1 MSSLRISVVTAVL
14 DRARVVGDCLRSVL
28 EQTHP
33 DVEHVV
39 IDGGSTDGTLDV
51 VRAHAAR
58 VAHLVSER
66 DGGLYEAINK
76 GIAAATGDV
85 IGTLGAD
92 DVYAAPS
99 TLARVAEA
107 MQGGADACFGDL
119 VYVDADNGRVVR
131 TWRASPFRP
140 GRFAR
145 GWMPPH
151 PTFFVRRDVY
161 ARLGGY
167 DTRFRIAAD
176 YELMLRYLERA
187 RVSVVYVPETLIRMR
202 VGGASNRAGNLARK
216 SAEDCLALLKN
227 GYLAAPGIVALK
239 NLRKLPQLLPRA

>member
-14 DRARVVGDCLRSVL
+14 DRARVVGDCLQSVL

-33 DVEHVV
+33 EVEHVV
-39 IDGGSTDGTLDV
+39 IDGGSTDGTLDI
-51 VRAHAAR
+51 VRANSGR

-76 GIAAATGDV
+76 GLAAATGDV
-85 IGTLGAD
+85 IGILGAD
-92 DVYAAPS
+92 DVYASRS
-99 TLARVAEA
+99 TLALVAAA
-107 MQGGADACFGDL
+107 MQAGADACFGDL
-119 VYVDADNGRVVR
+119 VYIDDQARVVR
-131 TWRASPFRP
+131 TWRSSPFRR
-140 GRFAR
+140 GRFLR

-151 PTFFVRRDVY
+151 PTFFVRRSVY

-176 YELMLRYLERA
+176 YELMLRYLEGA
-187 RVSVVYVPETLIRMR
+187 RIPSVYVPQTLVRMR
-202 VGGASNRAGNLARK
+202 VGGTSNRAGNLARK

-227 GYLAAPGIVALK
+227 GYASAPLIVVLK
-239 NLRKLPQLLPRA
+239 NLRKLPQLLPR